1 MPTFCVT
8 AKEIWYSYLY
18 LDAEDEDEAINL
30 AGMGIGE
37 VDGSDFGDTIGY
49 VSIRNEDTH
58 EDTDLSGPAIDAM
71 EENDPNSIFSKSKK
85 QEEVDKA
92 IITLR
97 NPTVDSYTRITSA
110 LKILGDIKNI

>member
-49 VSIRNEDTH
+49 VSICNEDTH
-58 EDTDLSGPAIDAM
+58 ENTDLSGPAIDAM

-92 IITLR
+92 I
-97 NPTVDSYTRITSA
+97 
-110 LKILGDIKNI
+110 KILIEDKFNTPVKQNVLEILQGIKNI